1 MIRTLTHAKERFKML
16 HTNRVTLTCLLLL
29 SAGIGADRAQAQ
41 AVTPTL
47 LRLDEANTILY
58 IEDSSFANLA
68 THSAFTPQNSNPA
81 FSQTTTITDIVA
93 ANGQAA
99 KGNHFAWIKNLGT
112 SSSLTPGTATADVVR
127 NGMVFHFWE
136 IQQDDGTPIGTI
148 MAMGLGGG
156 SAPPGAPPAQQGA
169 NFVITGG
176 TGAFANVR
184 GFGGRTS
191 APAGATIVP
200 QTGHSNSED
209 PAYRRVNGGGTG
221 NFLLTLYPAES
232 PAVAITPNGPAVTH
246 SSNFAL
252 VSAAS
257 PATAGESLSLFA
269 TGLGPVKA
277 AINPGQPF
285 PSSPLALVNS
295 PVTVTVNGIAAT
307 VTSAT
312 GYPGSTDAY
321 QVNFTL
327 PPGLSTGSA
336 TLQIASAW
344 FSSAPVSI
352 AIK

>member
-1 MIRTLTHAKERFKML
+1 
-16 HTNRVTLTCLLLL
+16 LLL

-47 LRLDEANTILY
+47 LRLDETNTIQDV
-58 IEDSSFANLA
+58 EDSSFTNLA
-68 THSAFTPQNSNPA
+68 THSAAIPQNSNPA

-93 ANGQAA
+93 ANGQAV
-99 KGNHFAWIKNLGT
+99 KGNHFAWIKNLNT
-112 SSSLTPGTATADVVR
+112 SPSLTPGSAIADVNR
-127 NGMVFHFWE
+127 NGIVFHFWE
-136 IQQDDGTPIGTI
+136 IQQDDGTPIGSI

-156 SAPPGAPPAQQGA
+156 SAPPGAPTAQQGA

-176 TGAFANVR
+176 TGAFLNVR

-191 APAGATIVP
+191 APAGSVSVFP
-200 QTGHSNSED
+200 HSSSED

-221 NFLLTLYPAES
+221 NFVLTLYPAES
-232 PAVAITPNGPAVTH
+232 PAVAMTPIGAAVTH

-295 PVTVTVNGIAAT
+295 PVTVTVNGISAT
-307 VTSAT
+307 VTAAT

>member
-1 MIRTLTHAKERFKML
+1 ML

-29 SAGIGADRAQAQ
+29 SAGIAAERAQAQ

-47 LRLDEANTILY
+47 LRLDETNIVPYLD
-58 IEDSSFANLA
+58 DSPYTDLA
-68 THSAFTPQNSNPA
+68 THSSFTPQTSTPA
-81 FSQTTTITDIVA
+81 FSKSTVIGDIVA

-99 KGNHFAWIKNLGT
+99 KGTHFSWINNFVT
-112 SSSLTPGTATADVVR
+112 SKSLSPGTAIADAVR
-127 NGMVFHFWE
+127 AGIVLHIWE
-136 IQQDDGTPIGTI
+136 IQQADGTPIGSI

-156 SAPPGAPPAQQGA
+156 AAPPGAPASQIGA

-176 TGAFANVR
+176 TGAFAGVR

-191 APAGATIVP
+191 ALDTSVP
-200 QTGHSNSED
+200 QAGHSASED

-221 NFLLTLYPAES
+221 NYLLTLYPAES
-232 PAVAITPNGPAVTH
+232 PAVAMTPNGPAITH
-246 SSNFAL
+246 SSNFTL

-269 TGLGPVKA
+269 TGLGPVKT

-285 PSSPLALVNS
+285 PSSPLATVNS

-307 VTSAT
+307 VTAAT

-336 TLQIASAW
+336 TLQVASAW
-344 FSSAPVSI
+344 MSSAPISI